1 MEAWARAAGL
11 QLVDL
16 TGMTYNPLTQ
26 EYRLGKDV
34 SVNYLACFRK
44 AE

>member
-16 TGMTYNPLTQ
+16 TGMSYNPLTQ
-26 EYRLGKDV
+26 EYRLGNDV

-44 AE
+44 A